1 MYLETMVSSSESS
14 AVGVEPR
21 LELEVEE
28 EDEALSEAGH
38 DRMDGD

>member
-1 MYLETMVSSSESS
+1 MYLEIMVPFSESS

-28 EDEALSEAGH
+28 EDEALSEAGLGGV
-38 DRMDGD
+38 DGD